1 VGFEPG
7 ETVILIAGLTVT
19 GGSPARA
26 CVADPVETAAKAKE
40 KIPQ

>member
-7 ETVILIAGLTVT
+7 ETVILIAGLTTT

-26 CVADPVETAAKAKE
+26 CVAASVKATAKAKE
-40 KIPQ
+40 NIPQ